1 MKFAPRTMFAAGF
14 LAAFAVLAAAGGGL
28 FLYDRAGSFASNP
41 AAAPNFRAPTANY
54 GPQKVVYHVS
64 TKGTWRDREA
74 EAWRLIAVLNN
85 HINAVEP
92 DPLDLQ
98 VIFQGDGVDALRRAK
113 TSPRLAAAFDGL
125 KRRGVAMH
133 VCANTLEAYKLSL
146 ETLYNV
152 READLVQA
160 AVAEFASLQ
169 QKGYSYIKF

>member
-1 MKFAPRTMFAAGF
+1 MAPRTIFLAGF
-14 LAAFAVLAAAGGGL
+14 LAAFALLAAAGGG
-28 FLYDRAGSFASNP
+28 FLLYERAGTSSAN
-41 AAAPNFRAPTANY
+41 AAPAPHFRAPNGDY

-92 DPLDLQ
+92 EPITLQ
-98 VIFQGDGVDALRRAK
+98 VVFQGDGIDALRRAK
-113 TSPRLAAAFDGL
+113 TNPNLAAAFDNL
-125 KRRGVAMH
+125 KKRGVKLQ

-160 AVAEFASLQ
+160 AVAEFVRLQ
-169 QKGYSYIKF
+169 QQGYSYIKF

>member
-1 MKFAPRTMFAAGF
+1 MTLSPRKTFLAGFAA
-14 LAAFAVLAAAGGGL
+14 AFVLIGTAVAGY
-28 FLYDRAGSFASNP
+28 FVYEQAG
-41 AAAPNFRAPTANY
+41 APGVVVAGAPSFRAPSTDY

-74 EAWRLIAVLNN
+74 EAWRLIAVINN

-98 VIFQGDGVDALRRAK
+98 IVFQGDGIDALRRAK
-113 TSPRLAAAFDGL
+113 TNPRLAAAFDAL
-125 KRRGVAMH
+125 RKRGVKIQ

-152 READLVQA
+152 SEVDLVQA
-160 AVAEFASLQ
+160 AVAEFARLQ
-169 QKGYSYIKF
+169 QRGYSYIKF